1 MLLYH
6 GTTYNRL
13 MEIAKDGLIGLGHHV
28 WNVSMPQTTYFW
40 TQEYL
45 NEEYEGMDEDDK
57 KRMGITLALESA
69 ECALA
74 QEENNLKRVV
84 LVFESSD
91 IERYGLI
98 EPDSSCENMNHC
110 AQVEGTIPI
119 GEIKEIYLDRKN
131 LDKYSLYFKGI
142 AVERAESEYNPDGIM
157 IDNYDEELSDA
168 EVECSKKMY
177 ESLCEW
183 WIENMHDTDS
193 LEKVSNPFDF
203 FYSINKCE
211 VG

>member
-1 MLLYH
+1 MKLFH

-45 NEEYEGMDEDDK
+45 NSEYEGMDEDDIY
-57 KRMGITLALESA
+57 RQGIVMALESA
-69 ECALA
+69 ECALS
-74 QEENNLKRVV
+74 QEESNLKRVV
-84 LVFESSD
+84 LIFDSSD

-98 EPDSSCENMNHC
+98 EPDSSCENMNYC
-110 AQVEGTIPI
+110 AQLKGTIPI

-142 AVERAESEYNPDGIM
+142 AVEREDNEYNTDGII
-157 IDNYDEELSDA
+157 IDNYDEELSR
-168 EVECSKKMY
+168 EERECSKMVHEK
-177 ESLCEW
+177 LGEW

-193 LEKVSNPFDF
+193 LEKVTNPFDF
-203 FYSINKCE
+203 FYAINKCE